1 MGIRRAFT
9 LVEILIVVLILGIL
23 AALVVPQFAT
33 ATEDA
38 QREATL
44 TELQKL
50 RRHIEVFE
58 ARNAGLLPDVEEG
71 DGTWGQLVGTEYLT
85 APPINAWVG
94 WENGREIVF
103 GAAPDDAYHTDY
115 GWIFDPDTGEI
126 WAAAYDA
133 NDEPLPRP

>member
-23 AALVVPQFAT
+23 AGLVMPQFAT
-33 ATEDA
+33 ATQDA
-38 QREATL
+38 QREATI

-58 ARNAGLLPDVEEG
+58 ARNAGRLPDVEEG
-71 DGTWGQLVGTEYLT
+71 DGTWGQLVGNEYLT

-94 WENGREIVF
+94 WENGRVVIF
-103 GAAPDDAYHTDY
+103 GDAPDPEYHTEY
-115 GWIFDPDTGEI
+115 GWIFDPVSGQV

-133 NDEPLPRP
+133 NDEPYPRP